1 MKIAVTG
8 ASGYVGK
15 KITESFRV
23 RGHNVQAWSRRIV
36 PGEWVNFDLKTNP
49 NTLHWH
55 GIDVLVH
62 TAYDFEARGWDDI
75 TVRNIDPS
83 IALLKAAKHHGVA
96 KLVFISSISSFPDTI
111 SDYGRAKL
119 KIEKTALELGA
130 LIIRPGLI
138 WGESSGGVMGA
149 LEQLVA
155 KSPVIPYLCGRG
167 GLSQFLVHEEDLAQA
182 LIYLTENFTEDAP
195 SIHEVAHSTP
205 VSLRNIVHILAHR
218 RMRLRL
224 YLPIPW
230 QLALCSLR
238 FLEAIGV
245 RPLFRSD
252 SLTGLVHRNPALS
265 HAPPI
270 PSIQYRPFT

>member
-23 RGHNVQAWSRRIV
+23 RGHDVQAWSRRKV

-49 NTLHWH
+49 NTLPWH

-62 TAYDFEARGWDDI
+62 TAYDFQARGWDDI
-75 TVRNIDPS
+75 AVRNIDPS

-96 KLVFISSISSFPDTI
+96 KLVFISSISSFPDAI

-149 LEQLVA
+149 LEQLVE

-167 GLSQFLVHEEDLAQA
+167 GLSQFLVHEEDLAQT
-182 LIYLTENFTEDAP
+182 LIYLTENFPENTP

-205 VSLRNIVHILAHR
+205 VSLRNIVHILAQR
-218 RMRLRL
+218 RMRFRL

-230 QLALCSLR
+230 QLALGSLR

-245 RPLFRSD
+245 HPLFRSD
-252 SLTGLVHRNPALS
+252 SLTGLVYRNPAVN
-265 HAPPI
+265 HTPPP
-270 PSIQYRPFT
+270 PSIQYRPFA